1 MYACVAPLIFLP
13 ILYVV
18 VLFIFFFEGL
28 NAHCVCC
35 YWREFRRRKQCV
47 FLPSGHE
54 QEDTLHAMQVV
65 VYYFYLPLKKKIERN
80 KCGSLM
86 ALRVATSM

>member
-1 MYACVAPLIFLP
+1 MYACVAPLDFP
-13 ILYVV
+13 SHFVCCCFVY
-18 VLFIFFFEGL
+18 FFFEGL

-86 ALRVATSM
+86 ALRVVTWM